1 MTIKGTTARTK
12 SSIEKHLKAT
22 VNMHVASIMGLRKC
36 EKIPKTDAGFRRPF
50 KKLFSISEK
59 MKVTLNFETYK

>member
-36 EKIPKTDAGFRRPF
+36 EKIPKTDAGFQEIIFYFRENEGHTKF
-50 KKLFSISEK
+50 
-59 MKVTLNFETYK
+59 